1 MSEFELVKGK
11 KNRVTEAVNDILL
24 DFIVFGVLAAGL
36 FTVICA
42 VLGQAEPWLG
52 GICIAAW
59 CFAIATFVHCLQTDG
74 GAVMI
79 GMICLFLVG
88 IVVGILY
95 CFYWLLFLS

>member
-11 KNRVTEAVNDILL
+11 KNRVTDAVNDILL

-42 VLGQAEPWLG
+42 VMGQAEPWLG
-52 GICIAAW
+52 GISLAAW
-59 CFAIATFVHCLQTDG
+59 SFAIATFVHCLQTDG

-79 GMICLFLVG
+79 GLICLFILG
-88 IVVGILY
+88 IVAGILY
-95 CFYWLLFLS
+95 LFYWLLFL

>member
-11 KNRVTEAVNDILL
+11 KNRVTDAVNDILL

-42 VLGQAEPWLG
+42 VMGQAEPWLG
-52 GICIAAW
+52 GISLAAW
-59 CFAIATFVHCLQTDG
+59 SFAIATFVHCLQTDG

-79 GMICLFLVG
+79 GLICLFIVG
-88 IVVGILY
+88 IVAGILY
-95 CFYWLLFLS
+95 LFYWLLFL

>member
-1 MSEFELVKGK
+1 MDDLVIKNK
-11 KNRVTEAVNDILL
+11 KNRVAEAVNEILF

-42 VLGQAEPWLG
+42 VLGQADPWLG
-52 GICIAAW
+52 GIALAAW

-79 GMICLFLVG
+79 GIICLLCLG
-88 IVVGILY
+88 IAYGILY
-95 CFYWLLFLS
+95 LFYWLLFL

>member
-11 KNRVTEAVNDILL
+11 KNPVVEAVNDILF
-24 DFIVFGVLAAGL
+24 DFLVFGVLAAGL

-42 VLGQAEPWLG
+42 VMGQAEPWLG
-52 GICIAAW
+52 GISLAAWSFCIA
-59 CFAIATFVHCLQTDG
+59 TTVHCLQTDG

>member
-11 KNRVTEAVNDILL
+11 KNRVTDAVNDLLL

-42 VLGQAEPWLG
+42 VMGQAEPWLG
-52 GICIAAW
+52 GISLAAW
-59 CFAIATFVHCLQTDG
+59 SFAIATFVHCLQTDG

-79 GMICLFLVG
+79 GLICLFIVG
-88 IVVGILY
+88 IVAGILY
-95 CFYWLLFLS
+95 LFYWLLFL

>member
-11 KNRVTEAVNDILL
+11 KNRVTDAVNDILL

-42 VLGQAEPWLG
+42 VMGQADPWLG
-52 GICIAAW
+52 GISLAAW
-59 CFAIATFVHCLQTDG
+59 SFAIATFVHCLQTDG

-79 GMICLFLVG
+79 GLICLFILG
-88 IVVGILY
+88 IVAGILY
-95 CFYWLLFLS
+95 LFYWLLFL

>member
-11 KNRVTEAVNDILL
+11 KNRVTDAVNDLLL

-42 VLGQAEPWLG
+42 VMGQAEPWLG
-52 GICIAAW
+52 GISLAAW
-59 CFAIATFVHCLQTDG
+59 SFCIATFVHCLQTDG

-79 GMICLFLVG
+79 GLICLFIVG
-88 IVVGILY
+88 IVAGILY
-95 CFYWLLFLS
+95 LFYWLLFL

>member
-1 MSEFELVKGK
+1 MEDIEFVGGK
-11 KNRVTEAVNDILL
+11 KNRVVEAVNDILL
-24 DFIVFGVLAAGL
+24 DFLVFGVLAAGA

-52 GICIAAW
+52 GIALAAW

-79 GMICLFLVG
+79 GIICLMCLG
-88 IVVGILY
+88 IAYGILY
-95 CFYWLLFLS
+95 LFYWLLFLS

>member
-42 VLGQAEPWLG
+42 VMGQAEPWLG
-52 GICIAAW
+52 GIALSAW

-79 GMICLFLVG
+79 GLICLMCLG
-88 IVVGILY
+88 IVAGIVY

>member
-1 MSEFELVKGK
+1 MSDVVILNK
-11 KNRVTEAVNDILL
+11 KNRVTEAVNEILF
-24 DFIVFGVLAAGL
+24 DFLVFGVLAAGL

-42 VLGQAEPWLG
+42 VMGQAEPWLG
-52 GICIAAW
+52 GISLAAWSFCIA
-59 CFAIATFVHCLQTDG
+59 TTVHCLQTDG

>member
-11 KNRVTEAVNDILL
+11 KNLVVEAVNEILF
-24 DFIVFGVLAAGL
+24 DFLVFGVLAAGL

-52 GICIAAW
+52 GIALAAW

>member
-11 KNRVTEAVNDILL
+11 KNRVTDAVNDILL
-24 DFIVFGVLAAGL
+24 DFIVFGVLAAGI
-36 FTVICA
+36 FTVVCG

-52 GICIAAW
+52 GISLAAW
-59 CFAIATFVHCLQTDG
+59 SFAIATFVHCLQTDG

-79 GMICLFLVG
+79 GLICLFIVG

-95 CFYWLLFLS
+95 CFYWLLFL

>member
-11 KNRVTEAVNDILL
+11 KNRVTDAVNDILL

-42 VLGQAEPWLG
+42 VMGQAEPWLG
-52 GICIAAW
+52 GLSLAAW
-59 CFAIATFVHCLQTDG
+59 SFSIATFVHCLQTDG

-79 GMICLFLVG
+79 GLICLFIVG
-88 IVVGILY
+88 IVAGILY
-95 CFYWLLFLS
+95 LFYWLLFL

>member
-11 KNRVTEAVNDILL
+11 KNLVVEAVNEILF
-24 DFIVFGVLAAGL
+24 DFLVFGVLAAGL

-42 VLGQAEPWLG
+42 VMGQAEPWLG
-52 GICIAAW
+52 GISLAAWSFCIA
-59 CFAIATFVHCLQTDG
+59 TTVHCLQTDG

>member
-1 MSEFELVKGK
+1 MDDIEIIGK
-11 KNRVTEAVNDILL
+11 KNKVTEAVNEILF

-42 VLGQAEPWLG
+42 VSGQSEPWLG
-52 GICIAAW
+52 GIALAAW
-59 CFAIATFVHCLQTDG
+59 TFAIATFVHCLQTDG

-79 GMICLFLVG
+79 GLICLMCLGIIAG
-88 IVVGILY
+88 IVY

>member
-42 VLGQAEPWLG
+42 VMGQAEPWLG
-52 GICIAAW
+52 GIALSAW
-59 CFAIATFVHCLQTDG
+59 CFAIATLVHCLQTDA
-74 GAVMI
+74 GAI
-79 GMICLFLVG
+79 LLGLFLMLVLGVIAG
-88 IVVGILY
+88 IVY

>member
-11 KNRVTEAVNDILL
+11 KNPVVEAVNDILF
-24 DFIVFGVLAAGL
+24 DFLVFGVLAAGL
-36 FTVICA
+36 FTLICA

-52 GICIAAW
+52 GISLAAW
-59 CFAIATFVHCLQTDG
+59 SFGIATTVHCLQTDG

-88 IVVGILY
+88 IVVGVLY